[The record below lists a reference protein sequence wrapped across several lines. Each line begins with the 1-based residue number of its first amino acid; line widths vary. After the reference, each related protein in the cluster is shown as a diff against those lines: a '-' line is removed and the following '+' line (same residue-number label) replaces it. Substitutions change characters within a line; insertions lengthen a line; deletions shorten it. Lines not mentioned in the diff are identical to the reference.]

1 MIYDMITWIISTI
14 KKIINRNQQVINN
27 QTKPSFSAKGL
38 VEGKQYQFFYRQS
51 SYERLSEI
59 DRTIMFFNATLLKRQ
74 QRPEC
79 MISNKEEYVLTTLRK
94 GVDTQTG
101 IPYVH
106 EYDILESEIQK
117 VVLLD

>member
-14 KKIINRNQQVINN
+14 KKIVNRNQQVINV
-27 QTKPSFSAKGL
+27 QAKPKFSAKGM
-38 VEGKQYQFFYRQS
+38 VEGRQYQFFYRQS
-51 SYERLSEI
+51 THERLSEI
-59 DRTIMFFNATLLKRQ
+59 DRTIMFFSATLVKLQ

-101 IPYVH
+101 MPYTH